1 MDFKGSFQVSADAKR
16 AWSIISNANEFSKC
30 LPDVNSAEINGD
42 AFNLVFSPDMSKYTD
57 KFLGA
62 SYLSNIRIKFQ
73 GSIKNKQELKHA
85 EMEGKGS
92 AAGLKFSLSII
103 IDIDDNRN
111 PIEINWRATIEVGG
125 LAKIF
130 GETVIT
136 EAIKTTVDT
145 VISSIKA
152 RIESK

>member
-1 MDFKGSFQVSADAKR
+1 
-16 AWSIISNANEFSKC
+16 
-30 LPDVNSAEINGD
+30 
-42 AFNLVFSPDMSKYTD
+42 
-57 KFLGA
+57 
-62 SYLSNIRIKFQ
+62 
-73 GSIKNKQELKHA
+73 
-85 EMEGKGS
+85 MEGKGS

-103 IDIDDNRN
+103 IDIDDNKN

-130 GETVIT
+130 GEAVIT